1 MIELARRNGRPLRIG
16 HRGAAA
22 LAPETSPTIIGII
35 PPRKKLMVF
44 RSCRKDLDT
53 YCTGVEYGDGRCL
66 ESNKAS
72 LSPDCQ
78 GALAK
83 LAQ

>member
-1 MIELARRNGRPLRIG
+1 VPS
-16 HRGAAA
+16 AAPPS
-22 LAPETSPTIIGII
+22 LGFI
-35 PPRKKLMVF
+35 PPRKKIMIF
-44 RSCRKDLDT
+44 RNCRKDLET
-53 YCTGVEYGDGRCL
+53 YCADVSYGEGRQLGCL

>member
-1 MIELARRNGRPLRIG
+1 MRVLTFVAAASVGVLALGWVLV
-16 HRGAAA
+16 GAAN
-22 LAPETSPTIIGII
+22 LS
-35 PPRKKLMVF
+35 
-44 RSCRKDLDT
+44 
-53 YCTGVEYGDGRCL
+53 YGDGRQLL

-83 LAQ
+83 LSR